1 MEQPAPNTAAK
12 IDLIVNMIRLF
23 GGFFILLGLTLG
35 LDVAGL
41 STKIGLA
48 DPMQMHM
55 VGIAMGVV
63 GLIDFFVL
71 PPILRRSLTRS
82 NQG

>member
-1 MEQPAPNTAAK
+1 MQQPAPSTAAK

-35 LDVAGL
+35 FDIAGL
-41 STKIGLA
+41 ATKIGMA
-48 DPMQMHM
+48 DPLQMHM

-71 PPILRRSLTRS
+71 PPILRRSLARN